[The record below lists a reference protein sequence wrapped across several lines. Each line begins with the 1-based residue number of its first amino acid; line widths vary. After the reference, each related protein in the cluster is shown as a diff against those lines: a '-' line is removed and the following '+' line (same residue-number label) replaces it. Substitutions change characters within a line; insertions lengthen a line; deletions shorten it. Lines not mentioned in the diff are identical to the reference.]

1 MYFFIVQCSFPS
13 LIRSLEIQSFYLMDF
28 EEVFLVLS
36 LFFLTCLLKQ
46 HIQLQMLLHQSRNNH
61 LTDSR
66 AFPSGALRM
75 PCLFARHL
83 CI

>member
-36 LFFLTCLLKQ
+36 SVFFNMSFKTA
-46 HIQLQMLLHQSRNNH
+46 HTIANAI
-61 LTDSR
+61 T
-66 AFPSGALRM
+66 PV
-75 PCLFARHL
+75 
-83 CI
+83 